1 MNSIVNNVVKLY
13 LDEYD
18 SVFDMVAD
26 AIAYQEEGY
35 VVYCYG
41 ENGELLA
48 TSDDV
53 K

>member
-18 SVFDMVAD
+18 SIFDMVID
-26 AIAYQEEGY
+26 AVTYQEVGY
-35 VVYCYG
+35 IVYCYG
-41 ENGELLA
+41 ENGELLT
-48 TSDDV
+48 TSEDV

>member
-1 MNSIVNNVVKLY
+1 MNSIINNVVKLY
-13 LDEYD
+13 LNGYD
-18 SVFDMVAD
+18 SVFDMVVD
-26 AIAYQEEGY
+26 AVTYQDEGY

-48 TSDDV
+48 TSEDV

>member
-1 MNSIVNNVVKLY
+1 MDNVIKLY
-13 LDEYD
+13 LNEYD
-18 SVFDMVAD
+18 SIFDMVID
-26 AIAYQEEGY
+26 TVIYQDEGY

-48 TSDDV
+48 TSEDV

>member
-1 MNSIVNNVVKLY
+1 MNSIINNVVKLY
-13 LDEYD
+13 LNEYD

-26 AIAYQEEGY
+26 AAIYQEDGY
-35 VVYCYG
+35 IVYCYG

-48 TSDDV
+48 TSEDV

>member
-1 MNSIVNNVVKLY
+1 MNNNVVKLY

-18 SVFDMVAD
+18 SVFDMVVD
-26 AIAYQEEGY
+26 AVIYQDDGY

-41 ENGELLA
+41 ENGELLV
-48 TSDDV
+48 TSEAV

>member
-1 MNSIVNNVVKLY
+1 MNSIIGDVVKLY
-13 LDEYD
+13 LSGYD

-26 AIAYQEEGY
+26 AVMYQEDGY

-48 TSDDV
+48 TSEDV

>member
-1 MNSIVNNVVKLY
+1 MNSIINNVVKLY
-13 LDEYD
+13 LNEYE
-18 SVFDMVAD
+18 SVFDMAVD
-26 AIAYQEEGY
+26 AVMYQEDGY

-48 TSDDV
+48 TSEDV

>member
-1 MNSIVNNVVKLY
+1 MNSIINNVVKLY
-13 LDEYD
+13 LNEYE
-18 SVFDMVAD
+18 SIFDMAVD
-26 AIAYQEEGY
+26 AVMYQEDGY

-48 TSDDV
+48 TSEDV

>member
-1 MNSIVNNVVKLY
+1 MNSIINNVVKLY
-13 LDEYD
+13 LNEYE
-18 SVFDMVAD
+18 SVFDMAVD
-26 AIAYQEEGY
+26 AVTYQDNGY

-48 TSDDV
+48 TSGDV

>member
-1 MNSIVNNVVKLY
+1 MNSIINNVVKLY

-18 SVFDMVAD
+18 SVFDMVVD
-26 AIAYQEEGY
+26 AVTYQEEGY

-41 ENGELLA
+41 ENGELIV
-48 TSDDV
+48 TGEDV